1 MSKMLSVEHIQVYY
15 GQSRALSDISLQVGE
30 GELVALL
37 GVNGAGKTTTLSA
50 IAGIVEV
57 ASGGIEFEGRSLL
70 GTPPETVLRKGI
82 ALVPEGREI
91 FAGLTVEENLKLGG
105 YIHRKNPR
113 LFAKDV
119 AEIVELFPIL
129 GERMTQRAGTMSG
142 GEQQQ
147 LAIARALMSHPKLL
161 MLDEP
166 SLGLAPRL
174 VDDVFRLI
182 VRLHEQN
189 ITILL
194 VEQNVSQ
201 TLKIADRA
209 YLVSLGRVEAEGT
222 PDELRRRVDVE
233 QVYFGTQ
240 RSSGKFGRE
249 GD

>member
-1 MSKMLSVEHIQVYY
+1 MLSVQQIQVYY
-15 GQSRALSDISLQVGE
+15 GQSRALSDISLHVGE

-37 GVNGAGKTTTLSA
+37 GANGAGKTTTLSA
-50 IAGIVEV
+50 IAGVVEV
-57 ASGGIEFEGRSLL
+57 ASGAIEFEGQPLL
-70 GTPPETVLRKGI
+70 GTQPETVLRKGI

-105 YIHRKNPR
+105 YIHRKDTK
-113 LFAKDV
+113 LFARDV
-119 AEIVELFPIL
+119 AEMVELFPIL

-182 VRLHEQN
+182 VKLHEQN

-209 YLVSLGRVEAEGT
+209 YLINMGRVEAEGT
-222 PDELRRRVDVE
+222 PDELRQRVDVE
-233 QVYFGTQ
+233 QVYFGARAATGQ
-240 RSSGKFGRE
+240 SPIGE
-249 GD
+249 N